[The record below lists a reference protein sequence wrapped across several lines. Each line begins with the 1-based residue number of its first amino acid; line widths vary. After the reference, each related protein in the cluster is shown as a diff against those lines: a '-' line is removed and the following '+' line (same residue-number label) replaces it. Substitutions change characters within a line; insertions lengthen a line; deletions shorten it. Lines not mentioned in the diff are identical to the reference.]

1 MTVSKRKI
9 EEKIRMIVPKGTHI
23 RKDVLDSIQ
32 QIIDLK
38 LQHLIQEIMIEMTIR
53 GKSVIDDELVW
64 HTHGREHF
72 KSSITFNGYFDKDE
86 NITWISDEDDSC

>member
-1 MTVSKRKI
+1 
-9 EEKIRMIVPKGTHI
+9 
-23 RKDVLDSIQ
+23 
-32 QIIDLK
+32 
-38 LQHLIQEIMIEMTIR
+38 MIEMTIQ

>member
-9 EEKIRMIVPKGTHI
+9 EEKIRMLVPSGTHI

-32 QIIDLK
+32 KIMDLK
-38 LQHLIQEIMIEMTIR
+38 IQHLIMDIIIEMRIHDKT
-53 GKSVIDDELVW
+53 VIDDELVW
-64 HTHGREHF
+64 QAHGKEHF

-86 NITWISDEDDSC
+86 NITWISDENDSC

>member
-1 MTVSKRKI
+1 MKMTVSKRKI

-38 LQHLIQEIMIEMTIR
+38 QDIS
-53 GKSVIDDELVW
+53 KPDF
-64 HTHGREHF
+64 GR
-72 KSSITFNGYFDKDE
+72 
-86 NITWISDEDDSC
+86 